1 VAGVRCP
8 GSAKIKGKYGVQP
21 EDPLGRLATR
31 LEVVVLSAHITQGDG
46 EVPDPYLKFG
56 APSAAASQPASQ
68 PASQR
73 VSEGTRGDHCS
84 RTAVGSVASR
94 WVDRGS

>member
-56 APSAAASQPASQ
+56 APSAAAASQ

-73 VSEGTRGDHCS
+73 ASE
-84 RTAVGSVASR
+84 
-94 WVDRGS
+94 

>member
-1 VAGVRCP
+1 MAGVRCP
-8 GSAKIKGKYGVQP
+8 VSARPAAKIKGKYGVQP

-56 APSAAASQPASQ
+56 APSAAASQPASERRDEGRPLFQ
-68 PASQR
+68 DSCRQR
-73 VSEGTRGDHCS
+73 S
-84 RTAVGSVASR
+84 
-94 WVDRGS
+94 